1 MQHERQLMR
10 QNKQAQE
17 QHENDPEGMERE
29 QEKKT
34 GVRGTHS
41 HANSPAKLKP
51 LAPSSQGK
59 LGLVQPG

>member
-34 GVRGTHS
+34 GVAGPIHTRIRRQ
-41 HANSPAKLKP
+41 N
-51 LAPSSQGK
+51 
-59 LGLVQPG
+59 